1 MNALPDQRWP
11 EPTYMRTPEPTP
23 EQIAE
28 RKAEVLAAWRDDESR
43 FAETVADV
51 ICEVSQATQAEM
63 ASLAHCGDSAAFGD
77 LVLALWRAKWQA
89 DAQQRA
95 EDELAGLV

>member
-11 EPTYMRTPEPTP
+11 EPTYMRTPEPTT

-28 RKAEVLAAWRDDESR
+28 RKAEVLAAWREDESR
-43 FAETVADV
+43 FAETVAEV
-51 ICEVSQATQAEM
+51 ICNCDPAALEVLAE
-63 ASLAHCGDSAAFGD
+63 LAHNFDAREFGTA
-77 LVLALWRAKWQA
+77 VLTLWQSKWDI

-95 EDELAGLV
+95 EDELTGVV